1 MVRRFV
7 APIGVSLLFVAW
19 SPFIGEIRGLL
30 RDLFPGRFVLVI
42 TGLVGAA
49 LVAAAVSA
57 VVRIRERRGARYGAI
72 IAAMGAAAWYAVT
85 FATGDASVDA
95 VERFHF
101 VEYGLVG
108 FLFYR
113 ALVPA
118 RDPGIFLAAA
128 LWGLLVGTAEESMQ
142 WLAPRRVGEAR
153 DVVLNLWAVGCGL
166 LFGAGV
172 EPPSPFSWRIDH
184 RHWSQI
190 AALAAVVVAAFAVFY
205 DAAHLGYEIDDDE
218 VGRFR
223 SHFTRERLIEMQ
235 RERVQAWRAD
245 PPTGLPLVGIEDYYL
260 TEAGSRVQLRNRSY
274 ANGVFRDAW
283 LENRILEKYWDP
295 YLELHSFSSGALHRW
310 APEQRAEVETKAGG
324 DVAPGRYTSP
334 VLRETIATVPTKTQF
349 WMLVAGIE
357 LLLVAALMVFR
368 YP

>member
-1 MVRRFV
+1 MRRFLL
-7 APIGVSLLFVAW
+7 PIGVSLVFVAW
-19 SPFIGEIRGLL
+19 SPFIGEIRGFL
-30 RDLFPGRFVLVI
+30 RALFPGRFVLVV
-42 TGLVGAA
+42 TGLVGLALLTAAASAA
-49 LVAAAVSA
+49 L
-57 VVRIRERRGARYGAI
+57 RIRERRAMRYGAI
-72 IAAMGAAAWYAVT
+72 VVAMGAAAWYAVT
-85 FATGDASVDA
+85 FATGDPSVDA

-118 RDPGIFLAAA
+118 RDPSVFLAAT
-128 LWGLLVGTAEESMQ
+128 LWGLLVGTAEEGMQ

-172 EPPSPFSWRIDH
+172 EPPVPFSWRIDH
-184 RHWSQI
+184 RHWSRI

-205 DAAHLGYEIDDDE
+205 DAAHLGYEVADDE

-223 SHFTRERLIEMQ
+223 SHFTRERLIEIQ
-235 RERVQAWRAD
+235 RARAQTWRAD

-260 TEAGSRVQLRNRSY
+260 TEAGSRVQLRNRLY
-274 ANGVFRDAW
+274 ANGAFRDAW

-295 YLELHSFSSGALHRW
+295 YLDLHSFSSGARHRW
-310 APEQRAEVETKAGG
+310 APEQRAEVEAKAGA
-324 DVAPGRYTSP
+324 VAAGRYTSP
-334 VLRETIATVPTKTQF
+334 VLRETIATVPTKAQF

-368 YP
+368 R